1 MYKLLEIVIQF
12 RSVLSINQKCAIL
25 SIEHF
30 DKHWASLQLSIKCWA
45 ASATILI
52 LWECVMTCGFLDTAV
67 YCPGPGACVQVLP
80 RCEVSAWWQDEYW
93 LSRIQI
99 WNKFPY
105 SDTSPATPQPR
116 ATLPAELIKCCPRGK
131 ADGLWWFIGIFYKG
145 RGNHPQS
152 IYFPFIAILIH

>member
-30 DKHWASLQLSIKCWA
+30 DKHWAFEQLFIKCLA
-45 ASATILI
+45 AATILI
-52 LWECVMTCGFLDTAV
+52 LCIVRVCDDLRISWH
-67 YCPGPGACVQVLP
+67 CPGPGACVQVLP
-80 RCEVSAWWQDEYW
+80 RCEVSNWWQDEYW

-145 RGNHPQS
+145 RGTTPKA
-152 IYFPFIAILIH
+152 FI